1 MIEKVTWI
9 EALPELW
16 TALLETVY
24 MVAVSFVITF
34 VIGVILGV
42 LLHVTDRNGLRPSA
56 AVNQVLG
63 TVVNIVRSMPFIVLL
78 ILLLG
83 LTRLIVGTA
92 IGPTAAIVPLS
103 IAGIPFFARV
113 VENALNEVPRGRVEA
128 ATAMGATDLQVIRK
142 VLLPEAASGVIAG
155 STLTLVML
163 VGSSAM
169 AGVIGG
175 GGLGDLALVYG
186 YQRFNDQVLIA
197 CVVVLIVMVQGIN
210 MIGDGWV
217 RARAHKR

>member
-42 LLHVTDRNGLRPSA
+42 LLHVTDRSGLRPSA

-63 TVVNIVRSMPFIVLL
+63 TVVNVVRSMPFIVLL

-197 CVVVLIVMVQGIN
+197 CVIVLIVMVQGIQ

>member
-113 VENALNEVPRGRVEA
+113 VENALNEVPRSRVEA

-197 CVVVLIVMVQGIN
+197 CVVVLIVMVQGIQ

>member
-197 CVVVLIVMVQGIN
+197 CVIVLIVMVQGIQ

>member
-155 STLTLVML
+155 STLTLVRL

-197 CVVVLIVMVQGIN
+197 CVVVLIVMVQGIQ

>member
-1 MIEKVTWI
+1 MTEKITWT
-9 EALPELW
+9 EALPEIW
-16 TALLETVY
+16 TALAETVY
-24 MVAVSFVITF
+24 MVGVSFLITF
-34 VIGVILGV
+34 IGGVALGV
-42 LLHVTDRNGLRPSA
+42 LLYVTGKHGLRPSPGL
-56 AVNQVLG
+56 NQVLG
-63 TVVNIVRSMPFIVLL
+63 TLVNIIRSMPFIVLL

-83 LTRLIVGTA
+83 VTRAIVGTA

-113 VENALNEVPRGRVEA
+113 VENALAEVPRGRVEA
-128 ATAMGATDLQVIRK
+128 VTAMGATDLQLVRK

-175 GGLGDLALVYG
+175 GGLGDLVLVYG
-186 YQRFNDQVLIA
+186 YQRFNDQVLFAGVI
-197 CVVVLIVMVQGIN
+197 VLVILVQGIQ
-210 MIGDGWV
+210 MAGDGWV

>member
-1 MIEKVTWI
+1 MTDKITWI
-9 EALPELW
+9 KALPELW
-16 TALLETVY
+16 TASLETVY
-24 MVAVSFVITF
+24 MVGVSFVIAF
-34 VIGVILGV
+34 VVGVALGV
-42 LLHVTDRNGLRPSA
+42 LLHITDRHGLRPNA
-56 AVNQVLG
+56 TVNQVLG
-63 TVVNIVRSMPFIVLL
+63 TIVNIVRSMPFIVLL

-113 VENALNEVPRGRVEA
+113 VENALAEVPRGRVEA
-128 ATAMGATDLQVIRK
+128 AAAMGATDLQVIRK
-142 VLLPEAASGVIAG
+142 VLLPEAASGIIAG

-186 YQRFNDQVLIA
+186 YQRFNNQVLIA
-197 CVVVLIVMVQGIN
+197 CVVVLIILVQGIQ

-217 RARAHKR
+217 RTRAHKR

>member
-1 MIEKVTWI
+1 MTDKITWVQ
-9 EALPELW
+9 ALPELW
-16 TALLETVY
+16 TALGETVY

-34 VIGVILGV
+34 VIGVALGV
-42 LLHVTDRNGLRPSA
+42 LLHVTDRYGLRPNR

-63 TVVNIVRSMPFIVLL
+63 TVVNVVRSMPFIVLL

-83 LTRLIVGTA
+83 VTRWIVGTA

-103 IAGIPFFARV
+103 VSGIPFFARV
-113 VENALNEVPRGRVEA
+113 AENALNEVPRGRVEA
-128 ATAMGATDLQVIRK
+128 ATAMGATDMQVIRK
-142 VLLPEAASGVIAG
+142 VLLPESASGMIAG

-163 VGSSAM
+163 VGASAM

-186 YQRFNDQVLIA
+186 YQRFNNQVLIA
-197 CVVVLIVMVQGIN
+197 CVIVLVVLVQGIQ
-210 MIGDGWV
+210 MVGDGWL

>member
-1 MIEKVTWI
+1 MTEKITWI
-9 EALPELW
+9 EALPEIW
-16 TALLETVY
+16 TALAETVY
-24 MVAVSFVITF
+24 MVGISFLITF
-34 VIGVILGV
+34 IGGVALGV
-42 LLHVTDRNGLRPSA
+42 LLHVTGKHGLRPNA

-63 TVVNIVRSMPFIVLL
+63 TIVNIVRSMPFIVLL

-83 LTRLIVGTA
+83 VTRAIVGTA

-113 VENALNEVPRGRVEA
+113 VENALAEVPRGRVEA
-128 ATAMGATDLQVIRK
+128 ATAMGATDLQLIRK
-142 VLLPEAASGVIAG
+142 VLLPEAASGIIAG

-186 YQRFNDQVLIA
+186 YQRFNDQVLLA
-197 CVVVLIVMVQGIN
+197 GVVVLVILVQGTQ
-210 MIGDGWV
+210 MAGDGWV

>member
-16 TALLETVY
+16 TALLETAY

-197 CVVVLIVMVQGIN
+197 CVVVLIVMVQGIQ

>member
-34 VIGVILGV
+34 VIGVVLGV
-42 LLHVTDRNGLRPSA
+42 LLHATDRNGLRPSA

-63 TVVNIVRSMPFIVLL
+63 TVVNVVRSMPFIVLL

-128 ATAMGATDLQVIRK
+128 ATAMGATDMQVIRK

-197 CVVVLIVMVQGIN
+197 CVIVLIVMVQGIQ